1 MRTPI
6 FDSKLAAG
14 LPRCVLIALLGL
26 QVMVC
31 CSRTRERVLQCCAA
45 GLLDAGKLLQ
55 ANRPEVSSGIM
66 TLTHEYAPHQGFD
79 LATLLRQPAP
89 QTPVWIV
96 NGSQIKGPVLQFD
109 AAPASNSVLIYSIEA
124 HREGEQQSDG
134 FQLVLLPAGANQRF
148 SAWLAQERQDLRWLK
163 LLPPAYSSLGPGMSN
178 PEPKNCGRLYW
189 EDVHKLETNFHPGG
203 AYEMRSRAVGDG
215 HGHQAVYDAAGK
227 LIREGLGAGSA
238 DKGTPR
244 LWGFGLMKHLDR
256 DVRPFVWAAQLDGNP
271 VNAIWLYR
279 DLNAPLVR
287 LGDHVKAYQSV
298 RPALA
303 NQPSEVPAGT
313 CITRTN

>member
-1 MRTPI
+1 
-6 FDSKLAAG
+6 
-14 LPRCVLIALLGL
+14 
-26 QVMVC
+26 
-31 CSRTRERVLQCCAA
+31 
-45 GLLDAGKLLQ
+45 
-55 ANRPEVSSGIM
+55 
-66 TLTHEYAPHQGFD
+66 
-79 LATLLRQPAP
+79 
-89 QTPVWIV
+89 
-96 NGSQIKGPVLQFD
+96 
-109 AAPASNSVLIYSIEA
+109 
-124 HREGEQQSDG
+124 
-134 FQLVLLPAGANQRF
+134 
-148 SAWLAQERQDLRWLK
+148 
-163 LLPPAYSSLGPGMSN
+163 
-178 PEPKNCGRLYW
+178 
-189 EDVHKLETNFHPGG
+189 
-203 AYEMRSRAVGDG
+203 
-215 HGHQAVYDAAGK
+215 VYDAAGK